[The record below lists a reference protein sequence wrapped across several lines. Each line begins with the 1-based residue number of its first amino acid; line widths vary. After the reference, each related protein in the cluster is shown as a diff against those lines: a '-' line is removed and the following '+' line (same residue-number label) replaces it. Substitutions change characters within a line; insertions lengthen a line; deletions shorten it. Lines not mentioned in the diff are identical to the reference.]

1 MKKAQ
6 ITIFIIISLVL
17 LISVSL
23 FIFQNNSKVNFE
35 DNRINNGNDNAKI
48 ENYVKE
54 CIEIV
59 LIDAISQEGLKEIFK
74 LETYVESNLLT
85 CLDDFELFK
94 QQGYDITFKKPIS
107 KIELNDYLITKQGDV
122 VEVIFEELPLLDKGY
137 IREVGV
143 EAKGYYDRLD

>member
-94 QQGYDITFKKPIS
+94 EEHNDKTIFDKYEYVPVSNIKQVMDI
-107 KIELNDYLITKQGDV
+107 V
-122 VEVIFEELPLLDKGY
+122 FE
-137 IREVGV
+137 
-143 EAKGYYDRLD
+143 